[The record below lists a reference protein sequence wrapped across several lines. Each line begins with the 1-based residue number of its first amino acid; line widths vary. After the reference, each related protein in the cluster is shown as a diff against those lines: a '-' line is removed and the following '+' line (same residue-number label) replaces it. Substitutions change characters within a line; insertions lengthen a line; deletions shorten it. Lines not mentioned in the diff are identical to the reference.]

1 MQPSSTGT
9 IDDQSWDGMV
19 VIVSGTSWD
28 DTWLS
33 EKHLALQ
40 LSQRVPVL
48 YVDPPVS
55 WLTPLRK
62 PQLSSS
68 VAGPRLRLVRP
79 NLARLTPLSPPGI
92 SRPVLRDV
100 ANAATRAAIRRGVA
114 RLGGR
119 VHALVVGSL
128 DPFLDACPADLTV
141 LYGTDDW
148 VAGGSLMG
156 ISPAWLARREDD
168 QLRRA
173 DLVVTVST
181 TLADRWSSRSRHVSV
196 IANGCDAEA
205 FAASDD
211 VPAAEDVHLPQPI
224 AGFLGHLSA
233 RIDLT
238 MLDAVASTGL
248 SLLLVGSRQLTF
260 DIERMDAL
268 LSRDNVQWVG
278 PRPFE
283 SLPSYMRHVAVGLTP
298 YVDTAFNRSSFP
310 LKTLEYLAAGRPAV
324 VSDLP
329 SARTLP
335 PELVT
340 LRSDAATFAS
350 AAVQAAAAPPDPAL
364 VHRRK
369 AFAAQHSWAARAD
382 DFARLIGLA
391 GTGTARQPGLTPD
404 EA

>member
-1 MQPSSTGT
+1 MTLTPPPPPVT
-9 IDDQSWDGMV
+9 IDDQSWEGMV

-40 LSQRVPVL
+40 MSRRVPVL

-68 VAGPRLRLVRP
+68 VTGPRLRLVRP

-100 ANAATRAAIRRGVA
+100 ANAATRAAIRRGVT

-128 DPFLDACPADLTV
+128 DPFLDACPADLKV

-156 ISPAWLARREDD
+156 ISPSWLARREDD

-173 DLVVTVST
+173 DLVVAVST

-205 FAASDD
+205 FASSDD
-211 VPAAEDVHLPQPI
+211 VPAAAEVHLPQPI
-224 AGFLGHLSA
+224 AGFLGHMSA

-238 MLDAVASTGL
+238 MLDAVAATGL

-260 DIERMDAL
+260 NLAHMEAL
-268 LSRDNVQWVG
+268 LARDNVQWVG

-283 SLPSYMRHVAVGLTP
+283 SLPTYMRHVTVGLTP
-298 YVDTAFNRSSFP
+298 YVDSAFNRSSFP

-329 SARTLP
+329 SARSLP
-335 PELVT
+335 AELVA
-340 LRSDAATFAS
+340 LCADAPAFAA
-350 AAVQAAAAPPDPAL
+350 AAVEAAAAAPDPEL
-364 VHRRK
+364 VRRRK
-369 AFAAQHSWAARAD
+369 TFAAEHSWAARAD
-382 DFARLIGLA
+382 DFARLIGLPERSS
-391 GTGTARQPGLTPD
+391 T
-404 EA
+404 